1 MKAIGNEKK
10 RMLLFVY
17 DIGHR
22 KIEEHS
28 KEQNK
33 GTS

>member
-17 DIGHR
+17 EIEHR
-22 KIEEHS
+22 KIEEHN
-28 KEQNK
+28 KDQNK